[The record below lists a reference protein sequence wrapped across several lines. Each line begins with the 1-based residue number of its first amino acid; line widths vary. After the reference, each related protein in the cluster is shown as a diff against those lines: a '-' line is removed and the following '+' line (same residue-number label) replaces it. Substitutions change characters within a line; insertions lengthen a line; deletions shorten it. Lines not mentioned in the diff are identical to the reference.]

1 MLTAILLC
9 MATTLAALGCL
20 KRFAPHLGL
29 LEHPRGHRTHELPTP
44 VVGGVGMA
52 AGLFV
57 TWLAPNPVEPSAAV
71 TVGALG
77 LVLIGVHDDRR
88 VLRARAK
95 FLAQFCVVTAA
106 AAFGGDLL
114 RTSGKLL
121 RGIELRLAMLALPFT
136 VFAVLGLINAVN
148 MLDGLDGLAGT
159 IALVAFGWLAAC
171 MWMVEGTNRLGGNL
185 AIFGAISVFLLFNAR
200 LPGRPRALMF
210 MGDTGSMLL
219 GYLLAIAAIAAATG
233 LAGVTGWR
241 QGVPDWIMF
250 ASLIVIGLAYHQGC
264 RIAWRDLRAREAAVA
279 VAGAGRRSARRRGSP
294 S

>member
-1 MLTAILLC
+1 